1 MTEFSK
7 NKKEFNKFVP
17 SKEALESLPKPLRI
31 LWNFISIQKGVT
43 YIEGQSGVSKTAS
56 MYSLADKLG
65 MNLIDFRLPNVDDV
79 DLGLFPSKVKN
90 EQGVFMDFVPPLWA
104 YQANQHPTI
113 IMFDELDKADEIKY
127 NAALQIFNERCIG
140 HSFCFNDNV
149 YFVACGN
156 PNGRD
161 FGSALKNRIA
171 KIDWNSLFLI
181 SKTTIFDYW
190 YDNFA
195 KDNLPEILTL
205 FLKDNLNYF
214 IISQEQIDNLG
225 ATQTYAS
232 PRSWTYLGEYI
243 KQNHGMNPIITKE
256 FIDELQFAAQAYV
269 GNESIIFI
277 NWINDGNF
285 IKASDIIDKF
295 NKLKESKEKNIY
307 EKLKNSSTLVRLIND
322 IEGLI
327 FQQNGN
333 YDMMN
338 LKKEQIENIISF
350 LKMVMEDKRVSFIKN
365 VIDNMV
371 EVYPNKDF
379 LTYVKNNKFYTA
391 IKNVFKDE
399 IIAIKNPQLIIS
411 KLAEETKQKV
421 NIK

>member
-277 NWINDGNF
+277 NWIND
-285 IKASDIIDKF
+285 
-295 NKLKESKEKNIY
+295 
-307 EKLKNSSTLVRLIND
+307 
-322 IEGLI
+322 
-327 FQQNGN
+327 
-333 YDMMN
+333 
-338 LKKEQIENIISF
+338 
-350 LKMVMEDKRVSFIKN
+350 
-365 VIDNMV
+365 
-371 EVYPNKDF
+371 
-379 LTYVKNNKFYTA
+379 
-391 IKNVFKDE
+391 
-399 IIAIKNPQLIIS
+399 
-411 KLAEETKQKV
+411 
-421 NIK
+421 